1 MFEIKKGS
9 KTYENKT
16 VRLPRD
22 MIEKVQELAT
32 KNNLSFNSVVQQC
45 VQYALDN
52 MKEEWFV

>member
-52 MKEEWFV
+52 MKEE

>member
-32 KNNLSFNSVVQQC
+32 KVSCNSFFIAES
-45 VQYALDN
+45 L
-52 MKEEWFV
+52 E